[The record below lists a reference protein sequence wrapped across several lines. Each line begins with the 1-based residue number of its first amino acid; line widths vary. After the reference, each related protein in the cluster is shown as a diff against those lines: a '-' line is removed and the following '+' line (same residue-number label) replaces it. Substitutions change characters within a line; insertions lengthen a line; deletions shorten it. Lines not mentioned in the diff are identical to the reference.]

1 MLHFVRRVVR
11 AGFVIIS
18 HIFWVLLVVDLR
30 LLSEERLVLFL
41 FGHLFEV
48 GDMPLYL
55 RLDIC

>member
-18 HIFWVLLVVDLR
+18 HVFRVLLVVDLR

>member
-18 HIFWVLLVVDLR
+18 HIVWVLLVVDLR
-30 LLSEERLVLFL
+30 LLGEERLVLFL
-41 FGHLFEV
+41 FSHLFEV